1 MKKILVI
8 EDEALLRKN
17 TVRMIELTEEL
28 GDILVEECSDAREA
42 LHKIRSFQ
50 PDLIISDFMMPVMN
64 GNSFLAHLRK
74 IEQYTS
80 TPVIFLS
87 AKPDV
92 ASLIQDAHTSF
103 LMKPFLYKEL
113 IRKIIEY
120 LDY

>member
-28 GDILVEECSDAREA
+28 GEILVEESADAREA
-42 LHKIRSFQ
+42 LQKISSFT
-50 PDLIISDFMMPVMN
+50 PDLIISDFMMPIMN
-64 GNSFLAHLRK
+64 GNSFLTQLRK
-74 IEQYTS
+74 IEQYKS

-92 ASLIQDAHTSF
+92 VSLIHDTHTGF

-113 IRKIIEY
+113 IQKINAY
-120 LDY
+120 LGY

>member
-28 GDILVEECSDAREA
+28 GDLLVEESSDAREA

-50 PDLIISDFMMPVMN
+50 PDLIISDFMMPFMN
-64 GNSFLAHLRK
+64 GNSFLTQLRK

-92 ASLIQDAHTSF
+92 ASLIHDNHTSF

>member
-8 EDEALLRKN
+8 EDEVLLRKN

-28 GDILVEECSDAREA
+28 GEIQVEESADAREA
-42 LHKIRSFQ
+42 LQKISSFQ
-50 PDLIISDFMMPVMN
+50 PDLIISDYLMPYMN
-64 GNSFLAHLRK
+64 GNIFLTHLRK
-74 IEQYTS
+74 IEQYKS

-92 ASLIQDAHTSF
+92 VSLIHDSYTSF

-113 IRKIIEY
+113 IQKIC
-120 LDY
+120 DYCGY

>member
-8 EDEALLRKN
+8 EDETILRKN

-28 GDILVEECSDAREA
+28 GEVLVEESSDAREA
-42 LHKIRSFQ
+42 LHRIRSFQ
-50 PDLIISDFMMPVMN
+50 PDLIISDFMMPFIN
-64 GNSFLAHLRK
+64 GNSFLSQLRK
-74 IEQYTS
+74 IELFKS

-92 ASLIQDAHTSF
+92 AKLIHDSNTSF

-113 IRKIIEY
+113 ISNINNY
-120 LDY
+120 LGY

>member
-8 EDEALLRKN
+8 EDEVLLRKN

-28 GDILVEECSDAREA
+28 GEILVEESADARKA
-42 LHKIRSFQ
+42 LQKIRSFQ
-50 PDLIISDFMMPVMN
+50 PDLIISDYMMPYMN
-64 GNSFLAHLRK
+64 GNIFLTQLRK
-74 IEQYTS
+74 IEQYKS

-92 ASLIQDAHTSF
+92 VSLIHDSNTSF

-113 IRKIIEY
+113 IQKIS
-120 LDY
+120 DYCGY